1 MDLLSTKEI
10 KKRKR
15 KMEKRPFVPY
25 KSIAIHPYTRP
36 ESAKTPYLKTYP
48 NLDGWRK
55 MMNLEIP

>member
-1 MDLLSTKEI
+1 
-10 KKRKR
+10 
-15 KMEKRPFVPY
+15 MEKRPFVLY